1 MEKQHTGFGP
11 GAERSEQMEKSCGA
25 VVFTR
30 ESGEIRYVLAQSLDG
45 LYGFPKG
52 HMEKGENE
60 QNTVLR
66 EIREEV
72 GLQPV
77 LLNDFRQTISYPLPS
92 KPGVTKH
99 VTYCL
104 AEYQDQEIRCQP
116 EELLGASLMPYE
128 EAYRTLSHQASK
140 AVLEAADRFIRK
152 R

>member
-52 HMEKGENE
+52 HMEKGETE
-60 QNTVLR
+60 HQTALR

-72 GLQPV
+72 GLSPR
-77 LLNDFRQTISYPLPS
+77 LIDGFRECTEHPLPAR
-92 KPGVTKH
+92 PGVMKR
-99 VTYCL
+99 VVYFL
-104 AEYQDQEIRCQP
+104 AEYEHEPIVYQAS
-116 EELLGASLMPYE
+116 ELLNAPLVGYE
-128 EAYRTLSHQASK
+128 EALSLLPFENTRRILTQAHAFLQK
-140 AVLEAADRFIRK
+140 H
-152 R
+152 

>member
-1 MEKQHTGFGP
+1 MNI
-11 GAERSEQMEKSCGA
+11 EKSYGA

-30 ESGEIRYVLAQSLDG
+30 RGNELAYVIIHSIGGD
-45 LYGFPKG
+45 YGFPKG
-52 HMEKGENE
+52 HMEPGETE
-60 QNTVLR
+60 QDTALR

-99 VTYCL
+99 VTYFL